1 MSGETMIWH
10 GLAVLAA
17 LLLAAAA
24 RTGQRRLAL
33 AAAALALAAG
43 LGHVAAPGAGLVLAG
58 IALGS
63 GLALWNGR
71 AVGPGGAAGWQ
82 VWAGVAAAA
91 ALAAATPAPVILASR
106 FAPLGVAGLLLLGLG
121 WQAIGAAS
129 GSPIGRLV
137 LVLLLLFLPWGPD
150 DVPVA
155 LWRAP
160 ALLTLPGST
169 AAATVTGLAWTPH
182 PGDLWSHWPNLLLTG
197 GGAWLATWAVLG
209 ATSARLRGAIG
220 VAVLGAASLAL
231 AWQSDSAPALP
242 TGIVA
247 IQDAVWQADFGLFA
261 LAAWRWLA
269 VVALV
274 VRGHDRVEP
283 AAARSWDSA
292 VPALAGL
299 AIAGLALATGDAA
312 AVSLPRDPA
321 IWSLAAVLL
330 AGSARLAAG
339 KDAPRWAGL
348 AALVQWLAAAGLCS
362 GAAGGWSLAGL
373 FG

>member
-1 MSGETMIWH
+1 MSGEIMIWR

-17 LLLAAAA
+17 LLLAAAI
-24 RTGQRRLAL
+24 RSGQRRVAL
-33 AAAALALAAG
+33 AAALAAFAAG
-43 LGHVAAPGAGLVLAG
+43 LGHIAAPGAGLVLAG
-58 IALGS
+58 VALGA

-71 AVGPGGAAGWQ
+71 AVGPSCSPGWLA
-82 VWAGVAAAA
+82 WAGVAAAA
-91 ALAAATPAPVILASR
+91 ALAVATPAPVVLATR
-106 FAPLGVAGLLLLGLG
+106 FAPLGVAGLLLLALA
-121 WQAIGAAS
+121 WQALGAAS
-129 GSPIGRLV
+129 GSPLGRV
-137 LVLLLLFLPWGPD
+137 ALVLLLLFLPWGPD

-160 ALLTLPGST
+160 VLLTLPGST

-182 PGDLWSHWPNLLLTG
+182 PGDLWAHWPNLLLSG

-209 ATSARLRGAIG
+209 DVAARRRGAIG
-220 VAVLGAASLAL
+220 VAVLGLAALAL

-242 TGIVA
+242 AGIVA
-247 IQDAVWQADFGLFA
+247 IQDAAWQADFGLFA
-261 LAAWRWLA
+261 LAAWRWVA

-274 VRGHDRVEP
+274 LRAFDGAEP
-283 AAARSWDSA
+283 ATAPYWDAA

-339 KDAPRWAGL
+339 HQAPRWAGL
-348 AALVQWLAAAGLCS
+348 AAVLQWLAAAGLCS

>member
-1 MSGETMIWH
+1 M
-10 GLAVLAA
+10 LAA
-17 LLLAAAA
+17 LLLAVAA
-24 RTGQRRLAL
+24 RGGQRRLAL
-33 AAAALALAAG
+33 AAAVASLAAG

-58 IALGS
+58 IAVGS
-63 GLALWNGR
+63 ALALWSDR
-71 AVGPGGAAGWQ
+71 SAGWLA
-82 VWAGVAAAA
+82 WAGVAAAA
-91 ALAAATPAPVILASR
+91 ALAVATPASVVLASR
-106 FAPLGVAGLLLLGLG
+106 FVPLGVAGLVLLALG
-121 WQAIGAAS
+121 WQGVGLAG
-129 GSPIGRLV
+129 GSNLGRLA

-160 ALLTLPGST
+160 VLLTLPGST
-169 AAATVTGLAWTPH
+169 AAAAVTGIAWTPH
-182 PGDLWSHWPNLLLTG
+182 PGDLWAHWPNLLLTG

-209 ATSARLRGAIG
+209 DGLLRRRGAVG
-220 VAVLGAASLAL
+220 VALLGAASLAL
-231 AWQSDSAPALP
+231 AWQSDTAPALP

-247 IQDAVWQADFGLFA
+247 LQDSAWQADFGLFA
-261 LAAWRWLA
+261 LAGWRWLA

-274 VRGHDRVEP
+274 LYRTPDAQGAVTRR
-283 AAARSWDSA
+283 WDVA

-321 IWSLAAVLL
+321 VWSLTAILL
-330 AGSARLAAG
+330 AGSARLVAAQ
-339 KDAPRWAGL
+339 DAPRWAGL

>member
-1 MSGETMIWH
+1 MSGEAWIWR
-10 GLAVLAA
+10 GLALLAA
-17 LLLAAAA
+17 VLLAAAA

-33 AAAALALAAG
+33 AAAVVAFGAG

-58 IALGS
+58 VALGS

-71 AVGPGGAAGWQ
+71 AAGWPA
-82 VWAGVAAAA
+82 WAGVAAAA
-91 ALAAATPAPVILASR
+91 ALAVANPAPVLLATQ
-106 FAPLGVAGLLLLGLG
+106 FAPLGGAGLLLLALG
-121 WQAIGAAS
+121 WQAIGVASAA
-129 GSPIGRLV
+129 PLGRV
-137 LVLLLLFLPWGPD
+137 ALVLLLLFLPWGPD

-160 ALLTLPGST
+160 ILRTLSGST
-169 AAATVTGLAWTPH
+169 AAAAVAGVAWTRH
-182 PGDLWSHWPNLLLTG
+182 PGDLWAHWPNLLLVG
-197 GGAWLATWAVLG
+197 GGAWLAAWAALSG
-209 ATSARLRGAIG
+209 ATQRWRGATG
-220 VAVLGAASLAL
+220 VAVLGAAALAL

-242 TGIVA
+242 NGVVA

-269 VVALV
+269 VLAV
-274 VRGHDRVEP
+274 VLRGRDGPVPEAAP
-283 AAARSWDSA
+283 AWDAA

-299 AIAGLALATGDAA
+299 TIAALALATGDAA

-330 AGSARLAAG
+330 AGSAHLAAG

-348 AALVQWLAAAGLCS
+348 AVLVQWLAAAGLCS